1 MPNPAFEATCAKSR
15 AGASTPR
22 WASILIPLSERAFM
36 KHQKTSV
43 IVASLMTTFISGCAK
58 EPPKCSDEA
67 TFSLVRQIIADQ
79 LGGREGVTEKEL
91 KDNMKIDFPRASG
104 FDEKIKKFTC
114 EAKLIAGGTVQM
126 PITYESQLDDKDQH
140 IVAVGGIS
148 RGDLIAL
155 QFAIANGIKKGRE
168 VEKGPATPQPQT
180 APQPTTSTASS
191 IAGTWKGSLE
201 GDGNMTVTS
210 SATGIDVALNV
221 SSPSGCAGTFEGSGS
236 LSNNVLTL
244 TKKDADQVC
253 TITIKFS
260 GETAEVEENNCSYY
274 HGAACGFSGTLNRQ
288 R

>member
-1 MPNPAFEATCAKSR
+1 
-15 AGASTPR
+15 
-22 WASILIPLSERAFM
+22 M
-36 KHQKTSV
+36 KHKITSV
-43 IVASLMTTFISGCAK
+43 IVASVMTTFISGCAK

-91 KDNMKIDFPRASG
+91 KDNMKIELPRASG

-126 PITYESQLDDKDQH
+126 PITYESQLDDGDQH

-148 RGDLIAL
+148 RGDLNAL
-155 QFAIANGIKKGRE
+155 QFAIANGIKKDRE
-168 VEKGPATPQPQT
+168 VEKGAAT
-180 APQPTTSTASS
+180 PQPTTSTVSS
-191 IAGTWKGSLE
+191 ITGTWNGSLE
-201 GDGNMTVTS
+201 GDGSMTVTS
-210 SATGIDVALNV
+210 SAEGIDVELNV

-236 LSNNVLTL
+236 LANNVLTL
-244 TKKDADQVC
+244 SKNDADQVC

-260 GETAEVEENNCSYY
+260 GDTAEVDENNCSYY